1 MTSKKT
7 NSKNNFLK
15 LLVGLEMALM
25 MVGCQKAPLSS
36 IAINEPTLS
45 PVATSTE
52 ESIQTPNP
60 TPDALVSATLQES
73 KHNRDEIVPRIFN
86 TLSAESNQATVTF
99 EVSKTTDQS
108 EIDEIYKTMINTI
121 EHILDRFP
129 IKTAEKP
136 EFIVLERDGS
146 GKPLEHPQ
154 FYGNLTLIPY
164 SAIESGQILEIIIKG
179 IAYESEPWVAYG
191 LVGIISDD
199 QVEVDLDLIQ
209 DTNKLFLT
217 GISYEV
223 EYVTDDDLAA
233 SKALAGAFM
242 QYILANYGEDVLME
256 LIENSSSLDV
266 YDALKAWSGETNAY
280 YDLHPKLLFGTYSY
294 SDAPGYFVRVNDGNS
309 NFYFRMDLPAT
320 SPLKDPKTIYAFL
333 DRFHRATE
341 KISKFALDSQIGVID
356 SGFDVYTNS
365 TDYIFRGGM
374 VEGKEIHF
382 GQDGWRLGLEHEL
395 IHAMLKSLETSGVG
409 TNEKWLREG
418 LTSLL
423 ADKVIF
429 GPEIFEMAGYPEASY
444 YNILRDVKNNVVDDS
459 YFRLSGAYDFY
470 KNAVEY
476 YTKFASLED
485 ENGELNYDVYVDSAA
500 YAWIVYCE
508 GGQISPETAIEPTM
522 SLHRIPL
529 IYEVYASYVNF
540 LIGQKGIH
548 IADLVHYYQTEIP
561 KELTEYTGEW
571 LDYIRGNWEE

>member
-1 MTSKKT
+1 MISKT
-7 NSKNNFLK
+7 TRRRETILRLIIVIGVI
-15 LLVGLEMALM
+15 LLTTT
-25 MVGCQKAPLSS
+25 CQK
-36 IAINEPTLS
+36 S
-45 PVATSTE
+45 PENHSATSESSPSPAATATE
-52 ESIQTPNP
+52 EAKQTTAP
-60 TPDALVSATLQES
+60 TADVNVSATLQES
-73 KHNRDEIVPRIFN
+73 RHNRDAIVPRIFN
-86 TLSAESNQATVTF
+86 VLTAETNQAKVTF
-99 EVSKTTDQS
+99 EVSKSTDRS
-108 EIDEIYKTMINTI
+108 KIDEIHETI
-121 EHILDRFP
+121 LNMVEQVLDRFP

-136 EFIVLERDGS
+136 EFLVLEKDGS

-154 FYGNLTLIPY
+154 FYGKCTLIPY
-164 SAIESGQILEIIIKG
+164 SAIENGQLLEIIVKG

-191 LVGIISDD
+191 LAGILSGA
-199 QVEVDLDLIQ
+199 QVEVDLSLIQ

-242 QYILANYGEDVLME
+242 QSILSNYGEDVLME

-266 YDALKAWSGETNAY
+266 YAALKAWSGETNAY

-294 SDAPGYFVRVNDGNS
+294 SDAPGYFVRVFDGKS

-333 DRFHRATE
+333 DRFHRAVE
-341 KISKFALDSQIGVID
+341 KISAFALDNQIDVID

-365 TDYIFRGGM
+365 TDYDFRGGV
-374 VEGKEIHF
+374 VEGMEINF
-382 GQDGWRLGLEHEL
+382 GQDGWRLGLEHEV
-395 IHAMLKSLETSGVG
+395 IHAMLGLGDHGVG
-409 TNEKWLREG
+409 TNEKWLTEG

-429 GPEIFEMAGYPEASY
+429 GPEIFEIAGLQEVSY
-444 YNILRDVKNNVVDDS
+444 YNLLRDVKNNVVDDS

-470 KNAVEY
+470 KNAVGY
-476 YTKFASLED
+476 YTKFASLEE
-485 ENGELNYDVYVDSAA
+485 ENGELNYEVYVDSAA

-508 GGQISPETAIEPTM
+508 EGQISPETAIIPTI

-571 LDYIRGNWEE
+571 LDYIRGNWEL

>member
-1 MTSKKT
+1 MYLLRNHSMST
-7 NSKNNFLK
+7 FIK
-15 LLVGLEMALM
+15 LIVGLEMALM
-25 MVGCQKAPLSS
+25 IASCQGLPLISSTINAPT
-36 IAINEPTLS
+36 NS

-52 ESIQTPNP
+52 EAKPTTDP
-60 TPDALVSATLQES
+60 TPEVIVSATLQES
-73 KHNRDEIVPRIFN
+73 RHNRDEIVPRIFN
-86 TLSAESNQATVTF
+86 TLSAESKVAKVTF
-99 EVSKTTDQS
+99 EVTKTTDRS
-108 EIDEIYKTMINTI
+108 EIDEAYQSIITMI
-121 EHILDRFP
+121 EQVLDHFP

-191 LVGIISDD
+191 LAGIISDD

-223 EYVTDDDLAA
+223 EYVTDDDLVA

-365 TDYIFRGGM
+365 TDYAFRGGM
-374 VEGKEIHF
+374 VEGMEIHF

-395 IHAMLKSLETSGVG
+395 IHAMLGTRGVG

-508 GGQISPETAIEPTM
+508 EGQISPETAIEPTI

-540 LIGQKGIH
+540 LIGQKGIL

-561 KELTEYTGEW
+561 KELTEYTDEW
-571 LDYIRGNWEE
+571 LDYIRNNWE

>member
-86 TLSAESNQATVTF
+86 TLSAESDQAKFTF
-99 EVSKTTDQS
+99 EVSKTTDRIK
-108 EIDEIYKTMINTI
+108 IDEIYATIICTI
-121 EHILDRFP
+121 EQVLDRFP

-191 LVGIISDD
+191 LAGIISDD

-223 EYVTDDDLAA
+223 EYVTDDDLVA

-365 TDYIFRGGM
+365 TDYAFRGGM
-374 VEGKEIHF
+374 VEGMEIHF

-395 IHAMLKSLETSGVG
+395 IHAMLGTRGVG

-508 GGQISPETAIEPTM
+508 EGQISPETAIEPTI

-540 LIGQKGIH
+540 LIGQKGIL

-561 KELTEYTGEW
+561 KELTEYTDEW
-571 LDYIRGNWEE
+571 LDYIRNNWE

>member
-86 TLSAESNQATVTF
+86 TLSAESDQAKFTF
-99 EVSKTTDQS
+99 EVSKTTDRIK
-108 EIDEIYKTMINTI
+108 IDEIYATIICTI
-121 EHILDRFP
+121 EQVLDRFP

-223 EYVTDDDLAA
+223 EYVTDDDLVA

-365 TDYIFRGGM
+365 TDYAFRGGM
-374 VEGKEIHF
+374 VEGMEIHF

-395 IHAMLKSLETSGVG
+395 IHAMLGTRGVG

-508 GGQISPETAIEPTM
+508 EGQISPETAIEPTI

-540 LIGQKGIH
+540 LIGQKGIL

-561 KELTEYTGEW
+561 KELTEYTDEW
-571 LDYIRGNWEE
+571 LDYIRNNWE

>member
-1 MTSKKT
+1 MISKT
-7 NSKNNFLK
+7 TRRRETILRLIIVIGVI
-15 LLVGLEMALM
+15 LLTTT
-25 MVGCQKAPLSS
+25 CQK
-36 IAINEPTLS
+36 S
-45 PVATSTE
+45 PENHSATSESSPSPAATATE
-52 ESIQTPNP
+52 EAKQTTAP
-60 TPDALVSATLQES
+60 TADVNVSATLQES
-73 KHNRDEIVPRIFN
+73 RHNRDAIVPRIFN
-86 TLSAESNQATVTF
+86 VLTAETNQAKVTF
-99 EVSKTTDQS
+99 EVSKSTDRS
-108 EIDEIYKTMINTI
+108 KIDEIHETI
-121 EHILDRFP
+121 LNMVEQVLDRFP

-136 EFIVLERDGS
+136 EFLVLEKDGS

-154 FYGNLTLIPY
+154 FYGKCTLIPY
-164 SAIESGQILEIIIKG
+164 SAIENGQLLEIIVKG

-191 LVGIISDD
+191 LAGILSGA
-199 QVEVDLDLIQ
+199 QVEVDLSLIQ

-242 QYILANYGEDVLME
+242 QSILSNYGEDVLME

-266 YDALKAWSGETNAY
+266 YAALKAWSGETNAY

-294 SDAPGYFVRVNDGNS
+294 SDAPGYFVRVFDGKS

-395 IHAMLKSLETSGVG
+395 IHAMLKTLETSGVG

-571 LDYIRGNWEE
+571 LDYIRGNWEL

>member
-86 TLSAESNQATVTF
+86 TLSAESDQAKFTF
-99 EVSKTTDQS
+99 EVSKTTDRIK
-108 EIDEIYKTMINTI
+108 IDEIYATIICTI
-121 EHILDRFP
+121 EQVLDRFP

-191 LVGIISDD
+191 LAGIISDD

-217 GISYEV
+217 GISYEA

-233 SKALAGAFM
+233 SKALAGSFT

-256 LIENSSSLDV
+256 LIENSSTLDV
-266 YDALKAWSGETNAY
+266 YDAVKAWSGETNAY
-280 YDLHPKLLFGTYSY
+280 FDLHPEVLFGTYSY
-294 SDAPGYFVRVNDGNS
+294 SDAPGYFVRVYDGTS
-309 NFYFRMDLPAT
+309 NFYFRMDHPVI
-320 SPLKDPKTIYAFL
+320 SPLKDPRTIYAFL
-333 DRFHRATE
+333 DRYHRATE
-341 KISKFALDSQIGVID
+341 KISKFALDNQIDVIS
-356 SGFDVYTNS
+356 SGFNIYTNS

-374 VEGKEIHF
+374 VEGMEIHF

-395 IHAMLKSLETSGVG
+395 IHAMLGTRGVG

-423 ADKVIF
+423 ADNVIF
-429 GPEIFEMAGYPEASY
+429 GSEIFEMAGYPEASY

-508 GGQISPETAIEPTM
+508 EGQISPETAIEPTI

-540 LIGQKGIH
+540 LIGQKGIL

-561 KELTEYTGEW
+561 KELTEYTDEW
-571 LDYIRGNWEE
+571 LDYIRNNWE

>member
-1 MTSKKT
+1 MYLLRNHSMST
-7 NSKNNFLK
+7 FIK
-15 LLVGLEMALM
+15 LIVGLEMALM
-25 MVGCQKAPLSS
+25 IASCQGLPLISSTINAPT
-36 IAINEPTLS
+36 NS

-52 ESIQTPNP
+52 EAKPTTDP
-60 TPDALVSATLQES
+60 TPEVIVSATLQES
-73 KHNRDEIVPRIFN
+73 RHNRDEIVPRIFN
-86 TLSAESNQATVTF
+86 TLSAESNVAKITF
-99 EVSKTTDQS
+99 EVTKTTDRS
-108 EIDEIYKTMINTI
+108 EIDEAYQSIITMI
-121 EHILDRFP
+121 EQVLDHFP

-217 GISYEV
+217 GISYEA

-233 SKALAGAFM
+233 SKALAGSFT

-256 LIENSSSLDV
+256 LIENSSTLDV
-266 YDALKAWSGETNAY
+266 YDAVKAWSGETNAY
-280 YDLHPKLLFGTYSY
+280 FDLHPEVLFGTYSY
-294 SDAPGYFVRVNDGNS
+294 SDAPGYFVRVYDGTS

-365 TDYIFRGGM
+365 TDYAFRGGM
-374 VEGKEIHF
+374 VEGMEIHF

-395 IHAMLKSLETSGVG
+395 IHAMLGTRGVG

-508 GGQISPETAIEPTM
+508 EGQISPETAIEPTI

-540 LIGQKGIH
+540 LIGQKGIL

-561 KELTEYTGEW
+561 KELTEYTDEW
-571 LDYIRGNWEE
+571 LDYIRNNWE

>member
-1 MTSKKT
+1 MISKT
-7 NSKNNFLK
+7 TRRRETILRLIIVIGVILFTTT
-15 LLVGLEMALM
+15 
-25 MVGCQKAPLSS
+25 CQKSPENHSATNQSS
-36 IAINEPTLS
+36 PS
-45 PVATSTE
+45 PAATATE
-52 ESIQTPNP
+52 EAKQTTAP
-60 TPDALVSATLQES
+60 TSDGNVSAMLQES
-73 KHNRDEIVPRIFN
+73 RHNRDAIVPRIFN
-86 TLSAESNQATVTF
+86 VLTAETNQAKVTF
-99 EVSKTTDQS
+99 EVSKSTDQS
-108 EIDEIYKTMINTI
+108 KIDEIHETI
-121 EHILDRFP
+121 LNMVEQVLDRFP

-136 EFIVLERDGS
+136 EFLVLENDGS

-154 FYGNLTLIPY
+154 FYGKSTLIPY
-164 SAIESGQILEIIIKG
+164 SAIENGQLLEIIVKG
-179 IAYESEPWVAYG
+179 IAYESEPWAAYG
-191 LVGIISDD
+191 LAGILSGD
-199 QVEVDLDLIQ
+199 QVEVDLSLIQ

-294 SDAPGYFVRVNDGNS
+294 SDAPGYFVRVFDGKS

-320 SPLKDPKTIYAFL
+320 SPLKDPKTIYAFF
-333 DRFHRATE
+333 DRYHRAVE
-341 KISKFALDSQIGVID
+341 KISASALDNQIDVID

-365 TDYIFRGGM
+365 TDYDFRGGM
-374 VEGKEIHF
+374 VEGMEIQF
-382 GQDGWRLGLEHEL
+382 GQDGWRLGLEHEV
-395 IHAMLKSLETSGVG
+395 IHAMLGLGDHGVG
-409 TNEKWLREG
+409 TNEKWLTEG

-429 GPEIFEMAGYPEASY
+429 GPEIFEIAGLQEVSY
-444 YNILRDVKNNVVDDS
+444 YNLLRDVKNNVVDDS
-459 YFRLSGAYDFY
+459 YFRLSGAFDFY
-470 KNAVEY
+470 KNAVGY
-476 YTKFASLED
+476 YTKFASLEE

-508 GGQISPETAIEPTM
+508 EGQISPETAIIPTI
-522 SLHRIPL
+522 SLHRVPL
-529 IYEVYASYVNF
+529 MYEVYSSYVNF
-540 LIGQKGIH
+540 LLEQKGIP
-548 IADLVHYYQTEIP
+548 IADLAHYYQTEIP

-571 LDYIRGNWEE
+571 LEYIRGNRED

>member
-25 MVGCQKAPLSS
+25 MVGCQRAPLSS

-86 TLSAESNQATVTF
+86 TLSAESDQAKFTF
-99 EVSKTTDQS
+99 EVSKTTDRIK
-108 EIDEIYKTMINTI
+108 IDEIYATIICTI
-121 EHILDRFP
+121 EQVLDRFP

-191 LVGIISDD
+191 LAGIISDD

-217 GISYEV
+217 GISYET

-233 SKALAGAFM
+233 SKALAGSFT

-256 LIENSSSLDV
+256 LIENSSTLDV
-266 YDALKAWSGETNAY
+266 YDAVKAWSGETNAY
-280 YDLHPKLLFGTYSY
+280 FDLHPEVLFGTYSY
-294 SDAPGYFVRVNDGNS
+294 SDAPGYFVRVNDGKS

-365 TDYIFRGGM
+365 TDYAFRGGM
-374 VEGKEIHF
+374 VEGMEIHF

-395 IHAMLKSLETSGVG
+395 IHAMLGTRGVG

-508 GGQISPETAIEPTM
+508 EGQISPETAIEPTI

-540 LIGQKGIH
+540 LIGQKGIL

-561 KELTEYTGEW
+561 KELTEYTDEW
-571 LDYIRGNWEE
+571 LDYIRNNWE

>member
-86 TLSAESNQATVTF
+86 TLSAESDQAKFTF
-99 EVSKTTDQS
+99 EVSKTTDRIK
-108 EIDEIYKTMINTI
+108 IDEIYATIICTI
-121 EHILDRFP
+121 EQVLDRFP

-191 LVGIISDD
+191 LAGIISDD

-223 EYVTDDDLAA
+223 EYVTDDDLVA

-280 YDLHPKLLFGTYSY
+280 YDLHPKVLFDSYSY
-294 SDAPGYFVRVNDGNS
+294 SDAQGYFVRVNDGKS

-395 IHAMLKSLETSGVG
+395 IHAMLKTLETSGVG

-508 GGQISPETAIEPTM
+508 EGQISPETAIEPTI

-571 LDYIRGNWEE
+571 LDYIRGNWEL

>member
-1 MTSKKT
+1 MISKT
-7 NSKNNFLK
+7 TRRRETILRLIIVIGVI
-15 LLVGLEMALM
+15 LLTTT
-25 MVGCQKAPLSS
+25 CQK
-36 IAINEPTLS
+36 S
-45 PVATSTE
+45 PENHSATSESSPSPAATATE
-52 ESIQTPNP
+52 EAKQTTAP
-60 TPDALVSATLQES
+60 TADVNVSATLQES
-73 KHNRDEIVPRIFN
+73 RHNRDAIVPRIFN
-86 TLSAESNQATVTF
+86 VLTAETNQAKVTF
-99 EVSKTTDQS
+99 EVSKSTDRS
-108 EIDEIYKTMINTI
+108 KIDEIHETI
-121 EHILDRFP
+121 LNMVEQVLDRFP

-136 EFIVLERDGS
+136 EFLVLEKDGS
-146 GKPLEHPQ
+146 GIPLEHPQ
-154 FYGNLTLIPY
+154 FYGKCTLIPY
-164 SAIESGQILEIIIKG
+164 SAIENGQLLEIIVKG

-191 LVGIISDD
+191 LAGILSGA
-199 QVEVDLDLIQ
+199 QVEVDLSLIQ

-242 QYILANYGEDVLME
+242 QSILSNYGEDVLME

-266 YDALKAWSGETNAY
+266 YAALKAWSGETNAY

-294 SDAPGYFVRVNDGNS
+294 SDAPGYFVRVFDGKS

-333 DRFHRATE
+333 DRFHRAVE
-341 KISKFALDSQIGVID
+341 KISAFALDNQIDVID

-365 TDYIFRGGM
+365 TDYDFRGGV
-374 VEGKEIHF
+374 VEGMEINF
-382 GQDGWRLGLEHEL
+382 GQDGWRLGLEHEV
-395 IHAMLKSLETSGVG
+395 IHAMLGLGDHGVG
-409 TNEKWLREG
+409 TNEKWLTEG

-429 GPEIFEMAGYPEASY
+429 GPEIFEIAGLQEVSY
-444 YNILRDVKNNVVDDS
+444 YNLLRDVKNNVVDDS
-459 YFRLSGAYDFY
+459 YFRLSGAFDFY
-470 KNAVEY
+470 KNAVGY
-476 YTKFASLED
+476 YTKFASLEE
-485 ENGELNYDVYVDSAA
+485 ENGELNYEVYVDSAA

-561 KELTEYTGEW
+561 KELTEYTDEW
-571 LDYIRGNWEE
+571 LDYIRNNWE

>member
-7 NSKNNFLK
+7 NSKHNFLK

-25 MVGCQKAPLSS
+25 MVGCQRVPISS
-36 IAINEPTLS
+36 IAIKEPTLS
-45 PVATSTE
+45 PVATSDE
-52 ESIQTPNP
+52 EPLQTPNP
-60 TPDALVSATLQES
+60 TPDAEVSAILQES

-86 TLSAESNQATVTF
+86 TLSAESNQAKVIF
-99 EVSKTTDQS
+99 EINRTTDKS
-108 EIDEIYKTMINTI
+108 EIDEIYKNIINTI
-121 EHILDRFP
+121 EQVLDRFP
-129 IKTAEKP
+129 IRTAEKP
-136 EFIVLERDGS
+136 EFLVLEKDGS
-146 GKPLEHPQ
+146 GKLLEHPQ
-154 FYGNLTLIPY
+154 FYGKSTLIPY
-164 SAIESGQILEIIIKG
+164 SAIENGQLLEIVVKG

-191 LVGIISDD
+191 LAGILSGD
-199 QVEVDLDLIQ
+199 QVEVNLSLIQ

-223 EYVTDDDLAA
+223 EYVTDNDLAA

-242 QYILANYGEDVLME
+242 QYIQANYGEDVLME

-280 YDLHPKLLFGTYSY
+280 YDLHPKLLLGTYSY

-333 DRFHRATE
+333 DRYHRAVE
-341 KISKFALDSQIGVID
+341 KISAFALDNQIDVID

-365 TDYIFRGGM
+365 TEYTFRSGM
-374 VEGKEIHF
+374 VEGMEIQF
-382 GQDGWRLGLEHEL
+382 GQDGWRLGLEHEV
-395 IHAMLKSLETSGVG
+395 IHAMLGSRGVG

-444 YNILRDVKNNVVDDS
+444 YNILRDVKNNLVDDS
-459 YFRLSGAYDFY
+459 YFRLSGAFEFY
-470 KNAVEY
+470 KNAVGY
-476 YTKFASLED
+476 YTKFASLEE
-485 ENGELNYDVYVDSAA
+485 ENGELNYDVYVDSAV

-508 GGQISPETAIEPTM
+508 KEQISPETAIEPTI

-540 LIGQKGIH
+540 LIEQKGIL
-548 IADLVHYYQTEIP
+548 IADLVHYYQTDIP

>member
-1 MTSKKT
+1 MYLLRNHSMST
-7 NSKNNFLK
+7 FIK
-15 LLVGLEMALM
+15 LIVGLEMALM
-25 MVGCQKAPLSS
+25 IASCQGLPLISSTINAPT
-36 IAINEPTLS
+36 NS

-52 ESIQTPNP
+52 EAKPTTDP
-60 TPDALVSATLQES
+60 TPEVIVSATLQES
-73 KHNRDEIVPRIFN
+73 RHNRDEIVPRIFN
-86 TLSAESNQATVTF
+86 TLSAESNVAKITF
-99 EVSKTTDQS
+99 EVTKTTDRS
-108 EIDEIYKTMINTI
+108 EIDEAYQSIITMI
-121 EHILDRFP
+121 EQVLDHFP

-223 EYVTDDDLAA
+223 EYVTDDDLVA

-280 YDLHPKLLFGTYSY
+280 FDLHPEVLFGTYSY
-294 SDAPGYFVRVNDGNS
+294 SDAPGYFVRVYDGTS

-365 TDYIFRGGM
+365 TDYAFRGGM
-374 VEGKEIHF
+374 VEGMEIHF

-395 IHAMLKSLETSGVG
+395 IHAMLGTRGVG

-508 GGQISPETAIEPTM
+508 EGQISPETAIEPTI

-571 LDYIRGNWEE
+571 LDYIRGNWEL